1 MRTSLSRT
9 TGRGV
14 PAGTSNG
21 IAPGEP
27 APVSEPAGRSVCP
40 NINPADIKIKTRGDG
55 KGRIGSI
62 LTFDFRSAAAKQAGI
77 SYGRNTR
84 ENRPTALRVSR
95 DATHW
100 PTVAWGG
107 GLTAR
112 FRHSWKRSTRTQ
124 DAGYCRTKP

>member
-9 TGRGV
+9 TGRGT

-21 IAPGEP
+21 IALGEP

-40 NINPADIKIKTRGDG
+40 NINPADIKIKTRADG

-77 SYGRNTR
+77 SYAGTTA
-84 ENRPTALRVSR
+84 ENNRTAFRASRV
-95 DATHW
+95 ATN
-100 PTVAWGG
+100 
-107 GLTAR
+107 
-112 FRHSWKRSTRTQ
+112 
-124 DAGYCRTKP
+124 